1 MLIEACIG
9 LGGILLYLY
18 YKLSKNKKHW
28 SDRGVPNTGF
38 VFFYGDDKD
47 MLQGKRSMHDIEKE
61 DYFKFPGER
70 FYGGWTMLGQP
81 YLMIRNDFEL
91 LRSIWIKDFDHFN
104 KTRGADFD
112 DNVWPSSRAER
123 LAMQN
128 MSLLHGEVWKNLRYS
143 SIDIF
148 FKIKKK
154 YSNPTRNLTMV
165 TFSEIIYFQVYI
177 YSRVYF
183 REIEEN
189 ASTTQ

>member
-1 MLIEACIG
+1 
-9 LGGILLYLY
+9 
-18 YKLSKNKKHW
+18 
-28 SDRGVPNTGF
+28 
-38 VFFYGDDKD
+38 
-47 MLQGKRSMHDIEKE
+47 
-61 DYFKFPGER
+61 
-70 FYGGWTMLGQP
+70 MLGQP

-112 DNVWPSSRAER
+112 ENVWPSSRAER

-128 MSLLHGEVWKNLRYS
+128 VSLLHGEVWKNLRYS

-154 YSNPTRNLTMV
+154 YSNPTRNLTMG

>member
-18 YKLSKNKKHW
+18 YKLSKNKNHW

-47 MLQGKRSMHDIEKE
+47 MLQGKRSMHDIQKE

-128 MSLLHGEVWKNLRYS
+128 VSLLHGEVWKNLRYS

-148 FKIKKK
+148 FQIKK
-154 YSNPTRNLTMV
+154 YLTNLP
-165 TFSEIIYFQVYI
+165 S
-177 YSRVYF
+177 
-183 REIEEN
+183 
-189 ASTTQ
+189 